1 MNLMFGDIADKP
13 QACSNVAR
21 ALRRDGRLIVS
32 HPEGRSFVDQLR
44 AAGEIFIESFPT
56 RDEFRALL
64 DATGLEVIF
73 YRDEPRL
80 FVMVA
85 RKMSRSWNGLA
96 RARNLRLSGF
106 EVDLMER
113 RKSPG
118 CGLRR
123 RQILLQ
129 PFTQRW
135 VLPV

>member
-1 MNLMFGDIADKP
+1 MNAMFGNIADKP

-21 ALRRDGRLIVS
+21 ALRRDGRPIVS

-44 AAGEIFIESFPT
+44 AAREIFIESFPT

-85 RKMSRSWNGLA
+85 RKMSRSWNGPCPRPKPPA
-96 RARNLRLSGF
+96 FRFRS
-106 EVDLMER
+106 
-113 RKSPG
+113 
-118 CGLRR
+118 
-123 RQILLQ
+123 
-129 PFTQRW
+129 
-135 VLPV
+135 